1 MDNLDYIK
9 TKIKDLVLTF
19 IRNYNVNILQNFS
32 NEEFEVLKNLIIKK
46 TIKAMQLSQFRK
58 MFS

>member
-46 TIKAMQLSQFRK
+46 TIKAMQ
-58 MFS
+58 FS